1 MYKMQKDLVGET
13 SGMEVNI
20 MKDLKTTKFRPSYK
34 SIEIK

>member
-1 MYKMQKDLVGET
+1 
-13 SGMEVNI
+13 MEVNI